1 MFLYM
6 EPFAYIC
13 IKIKVMEVK
22 AKFKVVFKGGR
33 RFSES
38 LTLKDQRQDHLQH
51 CQSEVCD

>member
-1 MFLYM
+1 M

-22 AKFKVVFKGGR
+22 AKFKGGR

-38 LTLKDQRQDHLQH
+38 LTLKDQRQDYLQH

>member
-22 AKFKVVFKGGR
+22 AKFKVVY
-33 RFSES
+33 SES

>member
-1 MFLYM
+1 M

-22 AKFKVVFKGGR
+22 ACIFKGGR

-51 CQSEVCD
+51 CQSEVCDCPRTL